1 MSTEG
6 EKVVECEKK
15 EVPVETVPEKKEEG
29 ELCWELLWFLE
40 TVPKTHKL
48 QSAWSFWYEVV
59 ENRNVQVWQEAP

>member
-29 ELCWELLWFLE
+29 SFHWEC
-40 TVPKTHKL
+40 P
-48 QSAWSFWYEVV
+48 
-59 ENRNVQVWQEAP
+59 